1 MVHSRKSN
9 SNRNRKFYYGNSPYA
24 YYGGTYYQPGPSG
37 YVVVAPPVGV
47 VVPVLPPG
55 CAPYVA
61 NSITYYGLN
70 GLYYQ
75 PVMVGGVIQ
84 YRTVIL

>member
-1 MVHSRKSN
+1 M
-9 SNRNRKFYYGNSPYA
+9 
-24 YYGGTYYQPGPSG
+24 
-37 YVVVAPPVGV
+37 
-47 VVPVLPPG
+47 LPPG
-55 CAPYVA
+55 CAPYVV
-61 NSITYYGLN
+61 NGITYYGLN